1 MIKLP
6 ELDIWINCHA
16 LLFDGVSRDLQMF
29 YVIPGVLDPFGRGRY
44 QPQPGIFPRPR
55 PRFDPI
61 GPGQEFFRPG
71 RGGGL
76 FGSASGRGPRFF

>member
-1 MIKLP
+1 MWKFA
-6 ELDIWINCHA
+6 N
-16 LLFDGVSRDLQMF
+16 
-29 YVIPGVLDPFGRGRY
+29 VIPGVLDPFGRGRH
-44 QPQPGIFPRPR
+44 QPQPGICPRPR

-76 FGSASGRGPRFF
+76 FGSARGRGPRFF